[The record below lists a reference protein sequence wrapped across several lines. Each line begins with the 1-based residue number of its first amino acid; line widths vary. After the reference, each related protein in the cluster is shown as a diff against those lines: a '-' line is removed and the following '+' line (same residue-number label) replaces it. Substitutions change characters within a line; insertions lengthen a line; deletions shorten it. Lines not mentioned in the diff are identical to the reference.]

1 MKAISLENTAVF
13 DVVGI
18 MGGGGGRGWRRAM
31 PSGNF
36 MHSYTTKLFLN
47 QLCNQLS
54 FHKYSSA
61 FAFRLPCLAALRG
74 CFCQARRIGKEEY
87 MMSRRQ
93 SWIYVPVALVP
104 KVLAQHMHIHVI

>member
-54 FHKYSSA
+54 FHKYS
-61 FAFRLPCLAALRG
+61 F
-74 CFCQARRIGKEEY
+74 CFSTPLSCSPKRMFLSSKEDRERRVHDVKKTIMDIRAR
-87 MMSRRQ
+87 
-93 SWIYVPVALVP
+93 
-104 KVLAQHMHIHVI
+104 